1 MKAVTGVKE
10 IRVKDPAGAFRAIYF
25 ATPPRGR
32 LRAALFSEEN
42 AADGA
47 ARYRTRSATIERYNE
62 VRFMAKKKV
71 RSVFHDLYPEDQAA
85 EMEMRSLLLRGLGS
99 WLEASSMTQTE
110 VGKYLGVT
118 QARISDIKR
127 GKISRFSLDLLVRLA
142 ARAGL
147 QPKLKLAA

>member
-1 MKAVTGVKE
+1 
-10 IRVKDPAGAFRAIYF
+10 
-25 ATPPRGR
+25 
-32 LRAALFSEEN
+32 
-42 AADGA
+42 
-47 ARYRTRSATIERYNE
+47 
-62 VRFMAKKKV
+62 MAKKKV

-85 EMEMRSLLLRGLGS
+85 EMEMRSLLLHGLAT

-110 VGKYLGVT
+110 LGKLLGVT

-127 GKISRFSLDLLVRLA
+127 GRISRFSLDLLVRLA

>member
-1 MKAVTGVKE
+1 
-10 IRVKDPAGAFRAIYF
+10 
-25 ATPPRGR
+25 
-32 LRAALFSEEN
+32 
-42 AADGA
+42 
-47 ARYRTRSATIERYNE
+47 
-62 VRFMAKKKV
+62 MAKKKV
-71 RSVFHDLYPEDQAA
+71 RSVFRDLYPEDQAA